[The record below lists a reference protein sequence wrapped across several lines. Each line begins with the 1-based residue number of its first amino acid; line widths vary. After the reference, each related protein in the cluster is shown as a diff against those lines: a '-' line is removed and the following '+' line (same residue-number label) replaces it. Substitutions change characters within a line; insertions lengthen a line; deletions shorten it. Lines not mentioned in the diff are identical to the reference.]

1 VLPNQE
7 PFNAFRFPS
16 VPYGPDALLTTF
28 AQGLLERLVDAEGP
42 MPAVTAIKRV
52 AYEFGLQRVRD
63 AKIGE
68 LLPLLSTRKVT
79 ELLDEHYVWPQILQ
93 PDTWRAFRKTT
104 KDQRKLEE
112 VTPYEIVNAMEVTVK
127 RSITISPEELVRWTG
142 EFFGAGRITEKV
154 SDYLADCIAWAV
166 STKRFHLEEGLL
178 TRGE

>member
-1 VLPNQE
+1 
-7 PFNAFRFPS
+7 
-16 VPYGPDALLTTF
+16 
-28 AQGLLERLVDAEGP
+28 
-42 MPAVTAIKRV
+42 V

-68 LLPLLSTRKVT
+68 LLPLLATRKVT
-79 ELLDEHYVWPQILQ
+79 EVVDGHFVWPKDLK

-112 VTPYEIVNAMEVTVK
+112 ITPYEIVNAMEVTVK
-127 RSITISPEELVRWTG
+127 RSITISPDELVRWTG

-154 SDYLADCIAWAV
+154 VEYLTDCVAWAIV
-166 STKRFHLEEGLL
+166 TKRFHLEEGLL